1 MNVLTLGYVATASK
15 TMTDDDVRKFAD
27 LVGDHNPIH
36 LDEAFARKTKFGR
49 RIVHGLLTASL
60 ISTAI
65 GTHLSKG
72 AVYLS
77 QTLQFVRP
85 VYLGDTIT
93 ARVTVVE
100 IRNDK
105 PIVTLE
111 TVCVNQL
118 EDPVVK
124 GEAKILIEDLRDE
137 RN

>member
-1 MNVLTLGYVATASK
+1 MKVLTLGHVATASK

-27 LVGDHNPIH
+27 LVGDRNPIH

-49 RIVHGLLTASL
+49 RIVHGLLIASL

-77 QTLQFVRP
+77 QTLQFVKP

-93 ARVTVVE
+93 ARVTVVK

-124 GEAKILIEDLRDE
+124 GEAQILIEDLRTT
-137 RN
+137 R

>member
-1 MNVLTLGYVATASK
+1 MKVLTLGHVATASK

-27 LVGDHNPIH
+27 LVGDRNPIH

-49 RIVHGLLTASL
+49 RIVHGLLIASL

-65 GTHLSKG
+65 GTHLSKS

-77 QTLQFVRP
+77 QTLQFVKP

-93 ARVTVVE
+93 ARVTVVK

-124 GEAKILIEDLRDE
+124 GEAQILIEDLRTT
-137 RN
+137 R

>member
-1 MNVLTLGYVATASK
+1 MLTPGYVAITSK
-15 TMTDDDVRKFAD
+15 TISDDDVRKFAD

-124 GEAKILIEDLRDE
+124 GEAKILIEDLRDV
-137 RN
+137 RK